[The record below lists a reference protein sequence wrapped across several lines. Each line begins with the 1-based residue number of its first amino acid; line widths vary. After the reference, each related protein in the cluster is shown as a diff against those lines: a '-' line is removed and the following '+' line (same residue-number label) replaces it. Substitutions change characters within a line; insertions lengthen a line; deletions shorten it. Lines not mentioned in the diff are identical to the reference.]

1 MANIGYKILEILM
14 DIEIRY
20 KGGHRASLSSLCEII
35 LGQKSSVQTSL
46 TRLRRK
52 GFIRN
57 DNGGWVI
64 TEDGRRYLDKVS
76 LKEFESP
83 FDRNSKKDL
92 LLMFDVP
99 EECRQYRDWLREQLK
114 KFEYVMIQ
122 QSVWAGPSPLPQE
135 FKKYIKQLGM
145 QKNIRTFKLA
155 KGVSIK

>member
-99 EECRQYRDWLREQLK
+99 EECR
-114 KFEYVMIQ
+114 
-122 QSVWAGPSPLPQE
+122 
-135 FKKYIKQLGM
+135 
-145 QKNIRTFKLA
+145 
-155 KGVSIK
+155 